1 MPWLVGGLV
10 LLLAALLFARWF
22 VRADPKTLVRVVQW
36 LGGGLL
42 LVGGLYLVL
51 TGRAAF
57 AAPLALVLL
66 PYIRRYWRTAFGST
80 RPSPGQTSDVTTA
93 YLEMTLDHDSGTM
106 AGRVLKGAYA
116 GRALAAMGRADLE
129 ALLAECRTEDP
140 ESVPLLEAFI
150 ERVFGPAAGGEGADT
165 AERPRSA
172 TAMTREEAL
181 EILGL
186 ATTATADEIRDA
198 HRRLML
204 KIHPDKGGSTYLAAK
219 INQAKEVLL
228 SGDGNL
234 ASS

>member
-1 MPWLVGGLV
+1 VPWLVGGLV

-42 LVGGLYLVL
+42 AIGGLYLVL

-57 AAPLALVLL
+57 AAPLALFLL
-66 PYIRRYWRTAFGST
+66 PYVRRYWRTAFGRT
-80 RPSPGQTSDVTTA
+80 RPSPGQTSAVTTA

-106 AGRVLKGAYA
+106 TGRVLKGAYS
-116 GRALAAMGRADLE
+116 GRGLAELSRADLD
-129 ALLAECRTEDP
+129 ALLAECRSADP

-150 ERVFGPAAGGEGADT
+150 ERAFGPAAGGEGAD
-165 AERPRSA
+165 APGPPRSA

-186 ATTATADEIRDA
+186 AATCTVDEIRDA

-234 ASS
+234 ASP